1 MKKIPVIMDV
11 DTGIDDAVAII
22 LAANSPELEIL
33 GITTVRGNNTIQHT
47 TQNTID
53 VLSLLKKED
62 IPVYSDCE
70 TDMKND
76 AAETED
82 AETGS
87 TQSTDII
94 ETDSEEKTELVP
106 TEEIPAPDEE

>member
-33 GITTVRGNNTIQHT
+33 GITTVRGNNTIRHT

-53 VLSLLKKED
+53 VLALIKKED
-62 IPVYSDCE
+62 IPVYQRR
-70 TDMKND
+70 KP
-76 AAETED
+76 
-82 AETGS
+82 
-87 TQSTDII
+87 
-94 ETDSEEKTELVP
+94 P
-106 TEEIPAPDEE
+106 TCKRGKDFRGNPW